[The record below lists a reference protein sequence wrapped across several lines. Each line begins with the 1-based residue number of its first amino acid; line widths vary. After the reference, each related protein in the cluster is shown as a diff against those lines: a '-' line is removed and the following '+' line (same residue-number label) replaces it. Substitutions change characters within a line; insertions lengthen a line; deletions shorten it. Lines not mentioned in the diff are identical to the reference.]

1 MQTFVPIATD
11 NYREIA
17 KTLDNKRLNKQ
28 ALEGWQILMNL
39 LELDPQGEFRQ
50 PRGWR
55 NHPAVKMWAGH
66 ETELYTYIIAMT
78 DEWIARGYNTT
89 IAQKAT
95 STLEVAY
102 ENALVYAESKPDW
115 MVDQA
120 KYEEIASSHRRA
132 LLVKDYVWYSQFNW
146 PEDTGQ
152 EPTEYEY
159 VWPIEERKESNV

>member
-17 KTLDNKRLNKQ
+17 KTLDNRRLNKQ

-55 NHPAVKMWAGH
+55 NHPAVKMWANH
-66 ETELYTYIIAMT
+66 ETELYSYIIAMT
-78 DEWIARGYNTT
+78 DEWIARGYKTT
-89 IAQKAT
+89 IGDKAT
-95 STLEVAY
+95 ETLKVAY
-102 ENALVYAESKPDW
+102 QNALVYAESKPDW
-115 MVDQA
+115 MTNQV

-132 LLVKDYVWYSQFNW
+132 LLVKDYAWYSQFNW

-152 EPTEYEY
+152 EPIEYEY
-159 VWPIEERKESNV
+159 VWPTKEEKETNV